1 MGYLDNAGLA
11 HLWGKVAEALSG
23 KQDTLAPGD
32 GVSLTGPSISVKIP
46 VHEPVTWSEYNA
58 LTLEQKTNGLYFIL
72 SDLEESGPEIDGGPE
87 ESLPGPEEGPEE
99 SLPEPGEGQPEPGEG
114 ETVPDEVIP
123 DEGGLDEVAPWEVS
137 ALRLN
142 GVEILLPY
150 ASTEYVDTAIVTAI
164 QTAIPKGGIIIWSGA
179 SNAIPTG
186 WALCD
191 GTQGTPD
198 LRDRFVLG
206 AGTKYRVG
214 NKGGEE
220 THALTV
226 AEMPSHNHTISTPD
240 LDWDR
245 ENLTGGGYVDSV
257 TIISGDLVTGK
268 TGGGQA
274 HNNMPPYYTLCYIMR
289 L

>member
-72 SDLEESGPEIDGGPE
+72 SDLEESGPEIDGGPK
-87 ESLPGPEEGPEE
+87 ESLPG
-99 SLPEPGEGQPEPGEG
+99 PGEGQPEPGEG

-150 ASTEYVDTAIVTAI
+150 ASTEYVDTAIDGAV
-164 QTAIPKGGIIIWSGA
+164 KGA
-179 SNAIPTG
+179 
-186 WALCD
+186 
-191 GTQGTPD
+191 
-198 LRDRFVLG
+198 
-206 AGTKYRVG
+206 Y
-214 NKGGEE
+214 
-220 THALTV
+220 
-226 AEMPSHNHTISTPD
+226 
-240 LDWDR
+240 
-245 ENLTGGGYVDSV
+245 
-257 TIISGDLVTGK
+257 
-268 TGGGQA
+268 
-274 HNNMPPYYTLCYIMR
+274 
-289 L
+289 

>member
-1 MGYLDNAGLA
+1 MRRSTPSPAGCEPMGYLDNAGLA

-150 ASTEYVDTAIVTAI
+150 ASTEYVDTAIDGAV
-164 QTAIPKGGIIIWSGA
+164 KGA
-179 SNAIPTG
+179 
-186 WALCD
+186 
-191 GTQGTPD
+191 
-198 LRDRFVLG
+198 
-206 AGTKYRVG
+206 Y
-214 NKGGEE
+214 
-220 THALTV
+220 
-226 AEMPSHNHTISTPD
+226 
-240 LDWDR
+240 
-245 ENLTGGGYVDSV
+245 
-257 TIISGDLVTGK
+257 
-268 TGGGQA
+268 
-274 HNNMPPYYTLCYIMR
+274 
-289 L
+289 